1 MYNKKDVVIKYRS
14 RFWDIDKIGL
24 VGIDMWNLYKN
35 GVNSMILHTKIV
47 INKFYVVKLS
57 NEVLK
62 KIR

>member
-14 RFWDIDKIGL
+14 RFWDIDKIVL
-24 VGIDMWNLYKN
+24 VAIDMWNLSKN

-47 INKFYVVKLS
+47 INKFYVVKLA